1 MDYRHSAEPTIDV
14 LELST
19 VLARLGLSQ
28 CEELLRENGFDD
40 WENLTAITETDMA
53 ELGFKLGDRRKL
65 QRAIR
70 EHSSLSASHVEHEA
84 ENISL
89 LSERLPDSGEHSAV
103 TPRGSQQAARTT
115 RPYRRHPRPD
125 STAPHKPRTA
135 YVLFGEHVRQ
145 DLVLSSSSFAEIAKE
160 TGKRWRGLSDRER
173 VNTWETPAS
182 DKLQDYK
189 EELELYKQTEN
200 YQSYQTYLKNFKQQQ
215 HNPESIT
222 PSDKKA
228 ESTSESASFSRLPA
242 SQGQER
248 FETIHQDSDDTE
260 DVNMERQS
268 QDTTSPVESGMEEVR
283 HISEVLGINPQ
294 LMRVTAFPMEH
305 MTTKA
310 VQSFL
315 HGTGSLLY
323 LWNQEE
329 ALNLVRSV
337 YHPRSDSTPVYAT
350 EIFAMSAVGSYCD
363 GDAHTMLIQENFLH
377 FFVYMLSLPSDMC
390 DLSRMRL
397 FACLA
402 TCRFTNSVESARR
415 LMCKR

>member
-1 MDYRHSAEPTIDV
+1 MDYGPSAEPTIDA

-28 CEELLRENGFDD
+28 CEERLRENGFDD

-70 EHSSLSASHVEHEA
+70 ENSSSSSSHVEHEA

-89 LSERLPDSGEHSAV
+89 LSERIPNIGERSAV

-115 RPYRRHPRPD
+115 RQYRRHPRPD

-145 DLVLSSSSFAEIAKE
+145 DLVLSSSSFSEIAKE
-160 TGKRWRGLSDRER
+160 TGNRWRELSDRER
-173 VNTWETPAS
+173 ANMWETPAA
-182 DKLQDYK
+182 DRLQSYK
-189 EELELYKQTEN
+189 EEFELYKQTEN
-200 YQSYQTYLKNFKQQQ
+200 YKSYQTYLKNFKQRQ

-222 PSDKKA
+222 PSDMKA
-228 ESTSESASFSRLPA
+228 ESTSKSGSFSPLPA
-242 SQGQER
+242 SQGQET
-248 FETIHQDSDDTE
+248 FEAIHQDSVDTE
-260 DVNMERQS
+260 DVNMEGQS

-283 HISEVLGINPQ
+283 HISKALGINPH

-310 VQSFL
+310 IKSFL

-323 LWNQEE
+323 LWSQDE
-329 ALNLVRSV
+329 ALNLVKSV
-337 YHPRSDSTPVYAT
+337 YHPRSDSTLVYTT

-363 GDAHTMLIQENFLH
+363 GDAHTMLIRESFLH
-377 FFVYMLSLPSDMC
+377 FFLYMLSLPSDMC
-390 DLSRMRL
+390 DLRRMRL

-402 TCRFTNSVESARR
+402 TCRFTSSVESARR
-415 LMCKR
+415 LMCK